1 MFDFEQLLKMDGR
14 AVRARAER
22 SQGREG
28 KFQYGL
34 PLPIGVLINTRW
46 EWQETGVKT
55 KPAAEARKGVCV
67 SVLLDAAA
75 ARLEEEAQKILAKA
89 AKLRE
94 MATEANS

>member
-1 MFDFEQLLKMDGR
+1 MFNFDQLLTMDGR
-14 AVRARAER
+14 AVRAYAER
-22 SQGREG
+22 NQAAEG

-34 PLPIGVLINTRW
+34 PLPVGVLINTRY
-46 EWQETGVKT
+46 EWQSTGVKT

-67 SVLLDAAA
+67 SALLNSAA

-94 MATEANS
+94 MAMEANS